1 MTPEMTHDELAALI
15 KSLSKQLDRDSETL
29 RGVSLD
35 MAEIK
40 VEVKHMAGSVDVLD
54 QVVLHGTGSQPP
66 LSQAVPQLTTMIET
80 FVEDQ
85 KRSSGERRRLTAAF
99 RAAIIPAVISSLTA
113 LIIAIVTLV
122 TK

>member
-1 MTPEMTHDELAALI
+1 MPEMTHDELAALI
-15 KSLSKQLDRDSETL
+15 KSLSKQLDKDSETL

-35 MAEIK
+35 MAEIR
-40 VEVKHMAGSVDVLD
+40 VEVKHMAETVTVLD
-54 QVVLHGTGSQPP
+54 EVVLNGRGAQMP
-66 LSQAVPQLTTMIET
+66 LSQTVQQLVTTIET

-85 KRSSGERRRLTAAF
+85 KASSRERRRLTAAF
-99 RAAIIPAVISSLTA
+99 RAAIIPAVISSMTA